1 MENKTELSLL
11 IGYIGHKADK
21 LQEMFGGECLRK
33 ENEFGYFLRFTDVTE
48 TGNEGV
54 RLWTNHFESEEHFY
68 EVLNTKLLLS
78 L

>member
-1 MENKTELSLL
+1 MKKELSIF

-21 LQEMFGGECLRK
+21 LQEMFGGDTLRK
-33 ENEFGYFLRFTDVTE
+33 ENEYGYFLRFENITD

-54 RLWTNHFESEEHFY
+54 SLWTNHYENEEHFW
-68 EVLNTKLLLS
+68 EQLNTKLLFL

>member
-1 MENKTELSLL
+1 MKKELNIL
-11 IGYIGHKADK
+11 IGYIGHKAEK
-21 LQEMFGGECLRK
+21 LQELFGGDLLR
-33 ENEFGYFLRFTDVTE
+33 EANEYGFFLRFDNITD

-68 EVLNTKLLLS
+68 EQLNTKLLFL